1 MLESII
7 NWLNEVLQSTVIT
20 PSTAA
25 IKLFISFLLGAVIG
39 IERQMRRRD
48 AGMRTFTLICM
59 GSTAAMLISIWI
71 PQCYPNFLNGDPGRI
86 AAQVL
91 TGIGFL
97 GAGAIIQSH
106 GSVQGLTTAA
116 CIWVMAVVGLA
127 VGAGM
132 YLAACMTTLFSL
144 FVLVSL
150 ERLEKRMFLDGVN
163 KILSIHCSVSTPD
176 LKLIRKTLESKKVY
190 IVSVSYEQDYETN
203 TSVVTYKVNV
213 DMNSSY
219 SALFEEIRKLG
230 YISQIKL
237 LA

>member
-1 MLESII
+1 MDTTLFES
-7 NWLNEVLQSTVIT
+7 LNEILKNTQIT
-20 PSTAA
+20 PYTAA
-25 IKLFISFLLGAVIG
+25 IKLLISFVLGAIVG
-39 IERQMRRRD
+39 VERQFRRRD

-71 PQCYPNFLNGDPGRI
+71 PQSYPNFLNGDPGRI

-106 GSVQGLTTAA
+106 GSIHGLTTAA
-116 CIWVMAVVGLA
+116 CIWVMAVIGLA

-132 YLAACMTTLFSL
+132 YIPAIITTALTL

-150 ERLEKRMFLDGVN
+150 EQLEKRMFLDGVN
-163 KILSIHCSVSTPD
+163 KILTINCSTATPD
-176 LKLIRKTLESKKVY
+176 LKAIRKVLESRNIF
-190 IVSVSYEQDYETN
+190 IVSLSYEHNYEKN
-203 TSVVTYKVNV
+203 TSIITYKVNV
-213 DMNSSY
+213 KAQSSY
-219 SALFEEIRKLG
+219 SDLFREIREQG